1 MPYDAVFYLAIAL
14 IVFFYSMVNDY
25 FSAMTAQL
33 FVYLIYAIGALTS
46 VVMGFFLI
54 NMYDREEE
62 GESPF

>member
-14 IVFFYSMVNDY
+14 IIFFYSMVNDY
-25 FSAMTAQL
+25 FNAMTAQL

-46 VVMGFFLI
+46 VIMGFFLI
-54 NMYDREEE
+54 QMYDREEE